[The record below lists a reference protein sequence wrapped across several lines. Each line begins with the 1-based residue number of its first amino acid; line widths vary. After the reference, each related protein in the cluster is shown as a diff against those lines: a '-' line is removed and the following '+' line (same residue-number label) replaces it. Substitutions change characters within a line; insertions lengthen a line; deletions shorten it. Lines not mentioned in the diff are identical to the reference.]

1 MMAKDLN
8 IPVICCA
15 QLSRGT
21 EGHGKNH
28 KPQLADLRESGSI
41 EQDADIVLFLY
52 REAYYST
59 EVDEDK
65 QDQIDA
71 NKTELIVAKN
81 RHGATGSIELTFD
94 TQAGDGA
101 DDGQHADAQ
110 GGDKDLHF
118 HHEQQ
123 MCVLRI
129 QGRLLNFLT
138 KF

>member
-1 MMAKDLN
+1 M
-8 IPVICCA
+8 
-15 QLSRGT
+15 LS
-21 EGHGKNH
+21 
-28 KPQLADLRESGSI
+28 DLRESGAI

-94 TQAGDGA
+94 KEYTRFRSV
-101 DDGQHADAQ
+101 
-110 GGDKDLHF
+110 DKSNY
-118 HHEQQ
+118 E
-123 MCVLRI
+123 
-129 QGRLLNFLT
+129 
-138 KF
+138 